1 MLTLYH
7 NGEQYPLENTEYY
20 IRELANGLD
29 EAIFNLS
36 IHDPIYAI
44 IAEEETVTDRA
55 GQTYKVKQI
64 DAGAND
70 AKIVCQLDIDDWLA
84 TLNVNYNSDTKT
96 VYQQITAVL
105 PAGWTLNDRALV
117 NIGRTIEG
125 DLTPYDVCVK
135 CTSVYNVYIRWDNK
149 NKVCT
154 IYPKAMAAPVGAFAT
169 RELNLKEI
177 NYKGK
182 SNDLVTRLYAYGKDG
197 MSFADINGGKAYVD
211 DFTYTD
217 KIICGIWRDER
228 YTVAAD
234 LLADATEK
242 LKIMSKPDRT
252 YECSIVDLQA
262 TNPELYNNLDF
273 SLFTTATLIDDIKEA
288 AIDYQVVERHIFP
301 YHPERN
307 EVIFNSEPLKITAS
321 VVNIADAL
329 ENPSSTFQQ
338 IQSQRIASATNWL
351 TSGDGYVVARKGTNG
366 EWKELLFMDTDDEAT
381 AQKVIRINENGIGF
395 STTGINGPY
404 TNAWT
409 IDGALNADFITT
421 GTLNA
426 DQVNVLGK
434 IMATSGYFGADAK
447 QGWNIGT
454 NNIYNGVTSYNDSTH
469 EGVYIGTDGIRFNAS
484 PTAASPLAYTKI
496 SKLGIDTQQNISAAG
511 YFNKYGSAYVSGDD
525 VAGEHYFVND
535 GSSQHSGKTS
545 GAFAFQGYVGSS
557 QKTIAMNFMDG
568 ILIGFTTS

>member
-7 NGEQYPLENTEYY
+7 DGEQHPLENTEYY

-29 EAIFNLS
+29 EVIFSLS

-44 IAEEETVTDRA
+44 IAEEEQVTDRA

-70 AKIVCQLDIDDWLA
+70 AKIVCQLDIDIWRQ
-84 TLNVNYNSDTKT
+84 TLNVNYNSGTKT
-96 VYQQITAVL
+96 VNQQITAVL
-105 PAGWTLNDRALV
+105 PAGWTLNDRSSV

-125 DLTPYDVCVK
+125 DYTPYDVCVR
-135 CTSVYNVYIRWDNK
+135 CTDVYNVYIRWDNK

-154 IYPKAMAAPVGAFAT
+154 IYPKAMGTPVGAFAT

-182 SNDLVTRLYAYGKDG
+182 SNDLITRLYAYGKDG
-197 MSFADINGGKAYVD
+197 MSFADINDGKAYVD
-211 DFTYTD
+211 NFSYTD

-234 LLADATEK
+234 LLADAQER
-242 LKIMSKPDRT
+242 LAQMAKPSRT

-273 SLFTTATLIDDIKEA
+273 SLFTAATLIDDIKETA
-288 AIDYQVVERHIFP
+288 VDYQVVERHVFP

-321 VVNIADAL
+321 VVTIADAL

-338 IQSQRIASATNWL
+338 IQAQRIASATNWL

-366 EWKELLFMDTDDEAT
+366 EWKELLFMDTDDEST

-404 TNAWT
+404 ANAWT
-409 IDGALNADFITT
+409 IDGVLNADFITT

-426 DQVNVLGK
+426 DKVTVHGQ
-434 IMATSGYFGADAK
+434 IQATSGFFGTNSTG
-447 QGWNIGT
+447 GWNIGT
-454 NNIYNGVTSYNDSTH
+454 NNIYNGVTSINGTS
-469 EGVYIGTDGIRFNAS
+469 GVAGTYVGVDGIRNQGGVGNAAQC
-484 PTAASPLAYTKI
+484 TIKDGAI
-496 SKLGIDTQQNISAAG
+496 SCNSTISAAG
-511 YFNKYGSAYVSGDD
+511 VYATNISGTTVTGSSYKTGNYTGATVTASW
-525 VAGEHYFVND
+525 AGSD
-535 GSSQHSGKTS
+535 GSSH
-545 GAFAFQGYVGSS
+545 YL
-557 QKTIAMNFMDG
+557 IAQNG
-568 ILIGFTTS
+568 LVVAAQ

>member
-29 EAIFNLS
+29 EVIFNLS

-105 PAGWTLNDRALV
+105 PVGWTLNDRALV

-366 EWKELLFMDTDDEAT
+366 EWKELLFMDTDDEST

-395 STTGINGPY
+395 STNGINGPY

-434 IMATSGYFGADAK
+434 IMATSGYFGADAT

-454 NNIYNGVTSYNDSTH
+454 NNIYNGVTSVN
-469 EGVYIGTDGIRFNAS
+469 GTSGAAGTYVGIDGIRNQGGVGNAAQCTIKDGAINCNS
-484 PTAASPLAYTKI
+484 TI
-496 SKLGIDTQQNISAAG
+496 NAAG
-511 YFNKYGSAYVSGDD
+511 VYANNIVGTTVSGTHYEANGSTGKSSDSFVFTAYV
-525 VAGEHYFVND
+525 N
-535 GSSQHSGKTS
+535 GSQKSVGLVFTR
-545 GAFAFQGYVGSS
+545 GILTGYV
-557 QKTIAMNFMDG
+557 
-568 ILIGFTTS
+568 TS